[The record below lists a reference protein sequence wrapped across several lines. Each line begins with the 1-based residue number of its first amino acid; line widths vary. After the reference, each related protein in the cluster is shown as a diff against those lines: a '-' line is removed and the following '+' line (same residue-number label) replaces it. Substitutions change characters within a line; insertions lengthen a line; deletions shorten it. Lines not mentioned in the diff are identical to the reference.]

1 MLRVVQ
7 AQQLYVS
14 GDGGLNDIP
23 IKAAAT
29 TMVCALSIACC
40 WNGHTLSYL
49 LLSIT
54 YEPILP
60 TIIAL
65 HLLLGSILFHDSDGW
80 VEDAAQW
87 SGSGS

>member
-7 AQQLYVS
+7 TQQLYIS
-14 GDGGLNDIP
+14 GDGGLNNMP
-23 IKAAAT
+23 IKAAT
-29 TMVCALSIACC
+29 TTTVCALSIPCC

-54 YEPILP
+54 YEPIIP
-60 TIIAL
+60 SIIAI
-65 HLLLGSILFHDSDGW
+65 LLMLGSNPFHDSDGW
-80 VEDAAQW
+80 GEDAAQW